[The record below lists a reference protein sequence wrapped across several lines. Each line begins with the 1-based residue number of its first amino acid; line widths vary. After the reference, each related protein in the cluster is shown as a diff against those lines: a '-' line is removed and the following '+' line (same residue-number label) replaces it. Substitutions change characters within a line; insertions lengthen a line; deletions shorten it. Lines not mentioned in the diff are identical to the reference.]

1 MPKTD
6 LNIFFLASHE
16 DKKFPLDWFRPHH
29 GPTYDVGQ
37 EVEFLSSPKNR
48 NYIKNVLRKSGAGT
62 LLF

>member
-1 MPKTD
+1 MPKNGSK
-6 LNIFFLASHE
+6 NIFFASHE
-16 DKKFPLDWFRPHH
+16 DKKFSLDWFRPHH

-37 EVEFLSSPKNR
+37 EVEFLTSPKNR